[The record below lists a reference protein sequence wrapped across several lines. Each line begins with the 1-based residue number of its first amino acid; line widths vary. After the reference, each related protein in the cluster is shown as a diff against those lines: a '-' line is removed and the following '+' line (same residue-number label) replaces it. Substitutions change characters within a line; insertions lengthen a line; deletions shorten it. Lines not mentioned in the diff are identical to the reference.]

1 MALDGSRPRQAERI
15 GSSAGA
21 GAVVSG
27 RLRPGLP
34 SLEHQLL
41 ADAQAAHQLMAA
53 VLPLRQVRPL
63 VAGRDFYQEIGL
75 LHINQVPLLS
85 YASAAAQIS
94 TGHTPA
100 VQLVACF
107 AGGRVARTG
116 RGVVTSRAGSG
127 VLLPP
132 GACKVSGSDSC
143 AVMTLRPEDLARTA
157 AAISGDGAAEVFHR
171 FAPRELGGV
180 EARQLHALMQHLD
193 ACVASDPAL
202 PAQLGLDDLLLRL
215 VVSWL
220 QPLLLLGRPADHQ
233 RIGERCGRSSFDELI
248 DYIRANLHQPLRL
261 SELERRSHYSRRALQ
276 YAFRKK
282 LGCTPHQWIREQRLE
297 RAMQQLRQGG
307 RGSSIQA
314 IALGCGYR
322 HGGHFSADFKKRF
335 GLTPSAA
342 RRGRGGDSTG
352 VWTGCGTCAVL
363 SPPCSAECPAE
374 RAPLRQGRVAA
385 EQLDGTPVLRS
396 RRAETGCDRRHSHP
410 PGRPGRSDGRCPSR

>member
-1 MALDGSRPRQAERI
+1 VNAPEGSRFRQVGRTASRPRT
-15 GSSAGA
+15 
-21 GAVVSG
+21 VLSG

-41 ADAQAAHQLMAA
+41 ADAQAAPQLMAA

-63 VAGRDFYQEIGL
+63 VEGQDFYQEIGL

-94 TGHTPA
+94 TEYTPA

-107 AGGRVARTG
+107 AGGRVARTA

-132 GACKVSGSDSC
+132 GACEVSGSDSC
-143 AVMTLRPEDLARTA
+143 AVMTLRPDGLARTA
-157 AAISGDGAAEVFHR
+157 AAITGAGAAEVFHR

-193 ACVASDPAL
+193 ACVACDPAL
-202 PAQLGLDDLLLRL
+202 PALLGLDDLLLRL

-220 QPLLLLGRPADHQ
+220 QPQLLQERPTDQQ
-233 RIGERCGRSSFDELI
+233 RIRERWGRNRFDELI
-248 DYIRANLHQPLRL
+248 DYIRANLDQPLRL
-261 SELERRSHYSRRALQ
+261 SELESRSHYSKRALQ
-276 YAFRKK
+276 YAFRQK
-282 LGCTPHQWIREQRLE
+282 LGCTPQQWIREQRLE
-297 RAMQQLRQGG
+297 KAMHQLQQDHQCRSV
-307 RGSSIQA
+307 RA

-335 GLTPSAA
+335 GISPSAA
-342 RRGRGGDSTG
+342 RRGGGAVVVQAHHGSEGLLVGHPRPAAFSSQLLASSEAEPCGSSTAAARCASPARGGWRSG
-352 VWTGCGTCAVL
+352 PFIPVPGKMASVRGSVL
-363 SPPCSAECPAE
+363 
-374 RAPLRQGRVAA
+374 LG
-385 EQLDGTPVLRS
+385 
-396 RRAETGCDRRHSHP
+396 
-410 PGRPGRSDGRCPSR
+410 